1 MNKKNKLSDFFNDII
16 KSFVV
21 VEEETEGP
29 SNNDEKKQKKSSASL
44 LDDNGDVKAAV
55 QASILSKAAD
65 VRALTEAMRSAD
77 SITSIVSE
85 SDSNSSTTDTDT
97 TAGITE
103 KAQELKLIQLLS
115 SKKIEEPNPEFDAIV
130 QKVYPG
136 ALTNHDLITK
146 TTSKLESK
154 GFTTSN
160 TLLATSLC
168 CDELARQL
176 EMEFGSIFGKNFN
189 LGGLA
194 GFPFAGNTGFGA
206 MSAHI
211 PDAGCC
217 LLVYGPHVGIT
228 ADGTVGKVERA
239 GIRKADSCCG
249 SAIAASNYVQG
260 ITSGTIGISMN
271 VQSFTDFQQGVV
283 QELILPHGKA
293 LEDAPNRME
302 QLPRSLY
309 ESQDLLMLEI
319 VKKGS
324 AGIRSGGLVMLGG
337 IQINTGPATLDYF
350 LPMRFDYLDEEGN
363 LVESMELD

>member
-1 MNKKNKLSDFFNDII
+1 MNKNKLGDFFNDII

-21 VEEETEGP
+21 EEETEG
-29 SNNDEKKQKKSSASL
+29 SDNEKKQKKGSI
-44 LDDNGDVKAAV
+44 LDDDSDVKAAV

-65 VRALTEAMRSAD
+65 VRALTESMRSAD
-77 SITSIVSE
+77 SIIVSE
-85 SDSNSSTTDTDT
+85 SNSSRTDTATD
-97 TAGITE
+97 ITE
-103 KAQELKLIQLLS
+103 KAQELVQLS
-115 SKKIEEPNPEFDAIV
+115 SKKIKPNPEFDAIV

-146 TTSKLESK
+146 ATSKLESK

-194 GFPFAGNTGFGA
+194 GFPFAGNTGFSA

-211 PDAGCC
+211 PDDGCC

-260 ITSGTIGISMN
+260 ITSGTIGVSMN

-293 LEDAPNRME
+293 LEDASSRME

-324 AGIRSGGLVMLGG
+324 AGIKSGGLVMLGG
-337 IQINTGPATLDYF
+337 IQINTRPATLDYF
-350 LPMRFDYLDEEGN
+350 LPMRFDYLDKEGN
-363 LVESMELD
+363 LVESMELVAANGC